1 MDKKFNFT
9 KEKLDNLPT
18 PNERETYYDAK
29 TVGLNIRITKN
40 GTKSFSFYRRIKGGE
55 PIRVT
60 LGKYPL
66 VSIENARL
74 EASKLNLSVESR
86 NNPAAV
92 RNAHKA
98 ELTFKD
104 LFNQYMERHSKP
116 KKRTWNED
124 LQKYDKYLNK
134 PLGKLK
140 ISDISRKEIS
150 DIHNKITIDGNP
162 TTANRVLALISSIF
176 GRANEWNLLQT
187 NPAIGIR
194 RNKEISR
201 KRFIQSNEFPL
212 FFSALRAEENE
223 TVRDIFIIG
232 LLTGARREN
241 VISMKWNDI
250 SFERAEWYIERTKNG
265 ESQTVTLSEEAIEIL
280 LKRKP
285 KTLRQFVFEGTGKLG
300 HFRNPEKGWLRLKS
314 RAKALGFIQAIGNEL
329 SWSDDELENKLSEAL
344 TSPKE
349 TIEMHLQVGNS
360 CGISP
365 EQFSIDNLRIHD
377 LRRTLGSWQAKAGA
391 SLVMIGKSLNQKSI
405 QSTAIYAH
413 LDKEPVRASVELAT
427 KNILEAAGI
436 RKAE

>member
-1 MDKKFNFT
+1 MNNKFNFT

-18 PNERETYYDAK
+18 PVDRETYHDSK
-29 TVGLNIRITKN
+29 VSGLKIRITKN
-40 GTKSFSFYRRIKGGE
+40 GTKTFSFYRRIKGGE
-55 PIRVT
+55 PIRVS
-60 LGKYPL
+60 LGRYPL
-66 VSIENARL
+66 ISIEKVRL

-86 NNPAAV
+86 GNPAAV
-92 RNAHKA
+92 RKAHKE
-98 ELTFKD
+98 ELTFKE
-104 LFNQYMERHSKP
+104 LFIQYMERHSKP

-124 LQKYDKYLNK
+124 VQKYDKYLDK

-140 ISDISRKEIS
+140 ISDVSRKEIS
-150 DIHNKITIDGNP
+150 EIHNKITIAGNP

-176 GRANEWNLLQT
+176 GRSIEWNLLHT

-201 KRFIQSNEFPL
+201 ERFIQSNEFPL

-223 TVRDIFIIG
+223 TIRDIFIIS

-241 VISMKWNDI
+241 VISMKWSNI

-265 ESQTVTLSEEAIEIL
+265 ESQTVTLSEHALEIL

-285 KTLRQFVFEGTGKLG
+285 KTLRKFVFEGTGKLG

-314 RAKALGFIQAIGNEL
+314 RAKALGFIQALGNEL
-329 SWSDDELENKLSEAL
+329 AWSNEVLENKLSDAL

-349 TIEMHLQVGNS
+349 AIETHLQVGSS
-360 CGISP
+360 CGISS

-413 LDKEPVRASVELAT
+413 LDKDPVRASVELAT
-427 KNILEAAGI
+427 KNILEAA
-436 RKAE
+436 KLKEL

>member
-9 KEKLDNLPT
+9 KDKLDNLPI
-18 PNERETYYDAK
+18 PAERETYHDTK
-29 TVGLNIRITKN
+29 VSGLKIRVTKN
-40 GTKSFSFYRRIKGGE
+40 GTKTFSFYRRVKGGE
-55 PIRVT
+55 PIRVS
-60 LGKYPL
+60 LGRYPL
-66 VSIENARL
+66 ISIEKVRL

-86 NNPAAV
+86 DNPAAV
-92 RNAHKA
+92 RKAHKE
-98 ELTFKD
+98 ELTFKE
-104 LFNQYMERHSKP
+104 LFIEYMERHSKP

-124 LQKYDKYLNK
+124 VQKYDKYLDK
-134 PLGKLK
+134 PLGKIK
-140 ISDISRKEIS
+140 ISDVSRKEIS
-150 DIHNKITIDGNP
+150 DIHNKITIAGNS
-162 TTANRVLALISSIF
+162 TTANRVLALTSSIF
-176 GRANEWNLLQT
+176 GRAIEWNLLQI

-201 KRFIQSNEFPL
+201 KRFIQFNEFPL

-223 TVRDIFIIG
+223 TVRDIFIIS

-250 SFERAEWYIERTKNG
+250 SFERAEWYIDRTKNG

-280 LKRKP
+280 IKRKP

-300 HFRNPEKGWLRLKS
+300 HFRNPEKGWLRVKS
-314 RAKALGFIQAIGNEL
+314 RAKALGFIQALGKEL
-329 SWSDDELENKLSEAL
+329 SWSNHELETKLSDAL
-344 TSPKE
+344 TLPKE
-349 TIEMHLQVGNS
+349 TIETHLGVGRS

-427 KNILEAAGI
+427 KNILEAAKLKGF
-436 RKAE
+436 